1 MDEATPAILLSRLK
15 ELQHLLKSR
24 GGDQQGQRVDALA
37 MFIARRAPDPSI
49 RELAMRVMA
58 EAAKLRRGEH
68 AQNYDLNA
76 LLEQL
81 RAAIAGTSGQARQ

>member
-15 ELQHLLKSR
+15 ELQHLLQLP

-49 RELAMRVMA
+49 REMAMRVMA

-68 AQNYDLNA
+68 AKNYDLNA

-81 RAAIAGTSGQARQ
+81 RAAIAGSSGQARQ